1 MQPLRSDDPAQV
13 GPYKLVGR
21 LGAGG
26 MGRVYLG
33 RSPAGRAVAVKVV
46 RPELAD
52 DPQFRDRFG
61 HEVQAARA
69 VSGAYTAA
77 VIDADPTAERPWL
90 ATAYVPGLS
99 LAETIRRTGPLPQE
113 SVRTLA
119 AGLAEALAA
128 VHRAGLVHRDLKPS
142 NVLLATDGP
151 RVIDFGISR
160 AADAT
165 GLTLTGGVLGSPGFM
180 APEQITGGEIGSPC
194 DVFALGALI
203 AFAVTGREPFGTG
216 PTPALVYRLVH
227 SEPALDGIGGD
238 LRELVT
244 ACLAKDPAARPALT
258 DVLARL
264 TGQDQETTLLRPGP
278 GWLPPPVADV
288 LRTHA
293 AATSTDRPPDAGRP
307 PAAVPVAA
315 ASAPAIPI
323 SGDDR
328 EREHAAAEATVPAAP
343 APAAP
348 VPTPTTTAPAPVL
361 TPVPVA
367 AGGDPTGPAAP
378 PAAAPALTSTLAGGS
393 PAGSAVPPAS
403 APAASVPAS
412 GTDDGPHAHLGPGDV
427 RSPVDAVGVVDTAG
441 AQAEA
446 PMVRAGSVAAGAEAD
461 TVRAE
466 LITARV
472 ETIIKQDEAVAAQP
486 VTHGSTT
493 APLAAARSRH
503 RRGAPLAV
511 GAAAL
516 AAVIVAV
523 VIGLA
528 AAANRPGGQATASG
542 DARLDATAPPAA
554 SPASTAAAPSPGPS
568 ATTTDAPAQI
578 PAAVGTA
585 PEASADGGQPAVTGG
600 GPAAGRP
607 AQVAPGAG
615 TNRGSSGNNA
625 PPPAPANQPPAAQ
638 PPANQQP
645 AAHTFSFAGNLTRY
659 SCADEGRLASARTT
673 DGVLATFSNQSPE
686 TVQIYWLD
694 FDGSRVAAASS
705 LTPGNSY
712 SSNTYVNHLWL
723 VANSSGRCLAI
734 FTAGTSGGRVTV
746 Y

>member
-180 APEQITGGEIGSPC
+180 APEQITGGEIGPPC

-227 SEPALDGIGGD
+227 SEPALDGIDGD

-244 ACLAKDPAARPALT
+244 ACLAKDPATRPALT

-278 GWLPPPVADV
+278 GWLPPPVADM

-293 AATSTDRPPDAGRP
+293 AATGTGRP
-307 PAAVPVAA
+307 SNAGQSPAAVSVAA
-315 ASAPAIPI
+315 ASAAVPVP
-323 SGDDR
+323 GDDQKR
-328 EREHAAAEATVPAAP
+328 GTAGGIAAATPATPAAP
-343 APAAP
+343 APASAFGP
-348 VPTPTTTAPAPVL
+348 VPGLAPAPAPVPA
-361 TPVPVA
+361 T
-367 AGGDPTGPAAP
+367 AGGDPAGPAASS
-378 PAAAPALTSTLAGGS
+378 PASVPAPATVGGS
-393 PAGSAVPPAS
+393 PASSA
-403 APAASVPAS
+403 APSTSTPSASVPAS
-412 GTDDGPHAHLGPGDV
+412 ETDDGPHSRLGPGDV
-427 RSPVDAVGVVDTAG
+427 RSPVDAAGTVDAAG
-441 AQAEA
+441 IQAEA
-446 PMVRAGSVAAGAEAD
+446 VTIRAGSVAAHAEAS

-466 LITARV
+466 PVTV
-472 ETIIKQDEAVAAQP
+472 QDETVLTQDETVTAQP
-486 VTHGSTT
+486 VAHGPVT
-493 APLAAARSRH
+493 APPATSRTRIWS

-511 GAAAL
+511 GAAVL
-516 AAVIVAV
+516 AAVVVAT

-528 AAANRPGGQATASG
+528 AAANGPAEQAAAAG
-542 DARLDATAPPAA
+542 DARLEATASPIAH
-554 SPASTAAAPSPGPS
+554 PASTATSPPPDLS
-568 ATTTDAPAQI
+568 ATTSTNTSTQAPA
-578 PAAVGTA
+578 AATA
-585 PEASADGGQPAVTGG
+585 PEALAGGGQPAVTGG
-600 GPAAGRP
+600 GPAAARP
-607 AQVAPGAG
+607 VPAAAPRAG
-615 TNRGSSGNNA
+615 TNV
-625 PPPAPANQPPAAQ
+625 PPPAPAAQPPAAQ
-638 PPANQQP
+638 PP
-645 AAHTFSFAGNLTRY
+645 AAHTFSFAGSLTRY
-659 SCADEGRLASARTT
+659 SCADEGRLVSARTT

-694 FDGSRVAAASS
+694 FDGSRVAYAPA
-705 LTPGNSY
+705 LTAGNAY